1 MLDGILDNGE
11 DTIFLEDSKLDKIM
25 DSIKMMT
32 EPSDTAA
39 EMDENGGC
47 DIKADDNEEKAELSA
62 NRETIFDT
70 EQPSVEQDMMAENL
84 ESVGKAEVKGLAQA
98 LSSPETTQKLVD
110 SIVEEDKETGQ
121 TSLRIPVP
129 DKESV
134 TNILNLFGK
143 LLSGGMHMGQ

>member
-1 MLDGILDNGE
+1 M
-11 DTIFLEDSKLDKIM
+11 
-25 DSIKMMT
+25 
-32 EPSDTAA
+32 
-39 EMDENGGC
+39 
-47 DIKADDNEEKAELSA
+47 
-62 NRETIFDT
+62 
-70 EQPSVEQDMMAENL
+70 EQPSVEQDMMVENL
-84 ESVGKAEVKGLAQA
+84 ESVGNAEGKDLAEHPEQLVRQGVSFFTGLTQA

-143 LLSGGMHMGQ
+143 LLSGGCI